1 MNALESVS
9 ISKQCQLL
17 AVTRSVVY
25 DKKKRLQKEVGELDS
40 MLLQLLDEEYTR
52 HPFYGTRRMTHY
64 LRGCGHIVN
73 RKRVQRLMQK
83 LGLAGMAPGPNT
95 SKAHPQHKIYPYL
108 LRGVDVIRPNQV
120 WSTDI
125 TYIRLPRGFVYLVAI
140 IDWYSRKVLSWRLSN
155 TMDASFCVDSLEEA
169 IKGHGRPEIFN
180 TDQGSQFTS
189 DSFTTVLLKNDIK
202 ISMDGRGRALDN
214 IFVERLWRS
223 VKYEEVYLKKHE
235 NMQDLLMGL
244 THYFMFYNN
253 ERKHQSLGY
262 QTPESVYRSG
272 VGGGA
277 KIVDKFGDAIE
288 ESSAPLRSADD
299 SSITKTE
306 SKAAATSKT
315 ESTATPKAG
324 QRRAAVAEKVLS

>member
-1 MNALESVS
+1 M
-9 ISKQCQLL
+9 
-17 AVTRSVVY
+17 Y
-25 DKKKRLQKEVGELDS
+25 DKKKRLQKEVGELDNL
-40 MLLQLLDEEYTR
+40 LLQLLDEEYTR

-64 LRGCGHIVN
+64 LRSCGHTIN
-73 RKRVQRLMQK
+73 RKRVQRLMKK
-83 LGLAGMAPGPNT
+83 LGMAGMAPGPNT

-108 LRGVDVIRPNQV
+108 LRGVDVVRPNQV

-169 IKGHGRPEIFN
+169 IQGHGRPEIFN

-189 DSFTTVLLKNDIK
+189 DSFTGMLLKNNIK

-262 QTPESVYRSG
+262 QTPESVYLSG

-277 KIVDKFGDAIE
+277 KIVNKFGGAIE
-288 ESSAPLRSADD
+288 ESPVALSSTDD

-306 SKAAATSKT
+306 STAATTSKT
-315 ESTATPKAG
+315 ESAATPKPG

>member
-1 MNALESVS
+1 VSALESVS

-189 DSFTTVLLKNDIK
+189 DSFTAVLLKNDIR

-253 ERKHQSLGY
+253 ARKHQSLGY

-277 KIVDKFGDAIE
+277 KIVDKFGGAIE
-288 ESSAPLRSADD
+288 ESSVALRSTDD

-306 SKAAATSKT
+306 LKATTTSKAKAI
-315 ESTATPKAG
+315 PKPG

>member
-1 MNALESVS
+1 
-9 ISKQCQLL
+9 
-17 AVTRSVVY
+17 
-25 DKKKRLQKEVGELDS
+25 
-40 MLLQLLDEEYTR
+40 
-52 HPFYGTRRMTHY
+52 MTHY
-64 LRGCGHIVN
+64 LRGCGHMVN

-95 SKAHPQHKIYPYL
+95 SKAHPQHKVYPYL
-108 LRGVDVIRPNQV
+108 LRGVDVVRPNQV

-169 IKGHGRPEIFN
+169 IKAYGKPEIFN
-180 TDQGSQFTS
+180 TDQGAQFTS
-189 DSFTTVLLKNDIK
+189 DSFTGVLHKNNIK

-235 NMQDLLMGL
+235 NMQELMMGL
-244 THYFMFYNN
+244 THYFMFYNA

-262 QTPESVYRSG
+262 QTPDKVYRLAS
-272 VGGGA
+272 GGGA
-277 KIVDKFGDAIE
+277 KIVDKFGGALVE
-288 ESSAPLRSADD
+288 PCVSLRSTQGSTSA
-299 SSITKTE
+299 E
-306 SKAAATSKT
+306 AKATATSKT
-315 ESTATPKAG
+315 EATATATAG
-324 QRRAAVAEKVLS
+324 QRRSAVV